1 MSLQIR
7 NGLLVD
13 PVQGTVETTDLF
25 IAEGVI
31 QGRGEKPADMAIEQ
45 VIDASDRYVMPGLID
60 CQARMRDP
68 GQPEKANIESE
79 TRAAIANGITSLCI
93 PPDTQPP
100 IDNSATVELIHHR
113 TELYGSQVHVYP
125 IGALTRGL
133 GGEQL
138 SNMFS
143 LQGNGCIAFSNAL
156 KPLASN
162 LVQRRAMDYAA
173 GQDALVV
180 IQPMD
185 LDLLAN
191 GCAHE
196 GAIATRLGLPAIPEA
211 AETAALARDIELVA
225 ETGARTHFGQL
236 SCARSVDMIRRAKA
250 KGLPVTADCAIH
262 QLFLTD
268 HDIGLFDSSKL
279 VIPPLRGQR
288 DRDALRDAV
297 ADGTIDC
304 ICSDHQPH
312 ETDAKL
318 QPFPSAE
325 PGISGFDT
333 LLALALRLVDEE
345 LLPLPQ
351 LISRLSSNPARIF
364 GLPGGDLSDGSPADV
379 IIVDPEPHW
388 LCRAQDFLSKGHNTA
403 FEGWDFTG
411 KVSHSLVG
419 GQVCYQ
425 ATDDN

>member
-31 QGRGEKPADMAIEQ
+31 QGRGEKPADMTIEQ

-173 GQDALVV
+173 GQDALVL

-225 ETGARTHFGQL
+225 EM
-236 SCARSVDMIRRAKA
+236 SPCP
-250 KGLPVTADCAIH
+250 GLGH
-262 QLFLTD
+262 QFNVSGEGCCLGGFRD
-268 HDIGLFDSSKL
+268 
-279 VIPPLRGQR
+279 RGQAQPR
-288 DRDALRDAV
+288 GN
-297 ADGTIDC
+297 GT
-304 ICSDHQPH
+304 
-312 ETDAKL
+312 
-318 QPFPSAE
+318 
-325 PGISGFDT
+325 
-333 LLALALRLVDEE
+333 
-345 LLPLPQ
+345 
-351 LISRLSSNPARIF
+351 
-364 GLPGGDLSDGSPADV
+364 
-379 IIVDPEPHW
+379 
-388 LCRAQDFLSKGHNTA
+388 
-403 FEGWDFTG
+403 
-411 KVSHSLVG
+411 LVG
-419 GQVCYQ
+419 TTVSQQIQVHGLDHHQ
-425 ATDDN
+425 GILTGGIIHGASLHQVAG

>member
-1 MSLQIR
+1 MNLQIR

-13 PVQGTVETTDLF
+13 PIQGNVETADLF

-31 QGRGEKPADMAIEQ
+31 QGRGEKPADMVIDQ
-45 VIDASDRYVMPGLID
+45 VIEANNLYVMPGLID
-60 CQARMRDP
+60 CQVRMRDP

-113 TELYGSQVHVYP
+113 NELYGSQVHVHP

-138 SNMFS
+138 SNMAS
-143 LQGNGCIAFSNAL
+143 LKGNGCIAFSNAL

-180 IQPMD
+180 IQPID
-185 LDLLAN
+185 LDLLGN

-211 AETAALARDIELVA
+211 AETAALAKDIELVA
-225 ETGARTHFGQL
+225 QTGARTHFGQL
-236 SCARSVDMIRRAKA
+236 SCARSVEMIRRAKA

-268 HDIGLFDSSKL
+268 HDLGLFDSNKL
-279 VIPPLRGQR
+279 VLPPLRSQQ
-288 DRDALRDAV
+288 DRDALREAV

-312 ETDAKL
+312 ELDAKL

-325 PGISGFDT
+325 SGMSGLDT
-333 LLALALRLVDEE
+333 LLQLALRLVADE

-351 LISRLSSNPARIF
+351 LIAKLSSNPARIF
-364 GLPGGDLSDGSPADV
+364 GLPGGRLDNGAVADIV
-379 IIVDPEPHW
+379 IVDPEAHFI
-388 LCRAQDFLSKGHNTA
+388 CRPENFVSKGHNTA
-403 FEGWDFTG
+403 FEGWDFSG

-419 GQVCYQ
+419 GQICYQ
-425 ATDDN
+425 A

>member
-1 MSLQIR
+1 MNLQIK
-7 NGLLVD
+7 NGQLVD
-13 PVQGTVETTDLF
+13 PLSGTVETADLF
-25 IAEGVI
+25 VAEGII
-31 QGRGEKPADMAIEQ
+31 QARGDKPQDMEIDH
-45 VIDASDRYVMPGLID
+45 VIDASNQYVMPGLID

-79 TRAAIANGITSLCI
+79 TRAAVSNGITSICI

-138 SNMFS
+138 SNMAS
-143 LQGNGCIAFSNAL
+143 LQDNGCIAFSNAL
-156 KPLASN
+156 KPLANN

-173 GQDALVV
+173 GQDALVI

-185 LDLLAN
+185 LDLLGN

-196 GAIATRLGLPAIPEA
+196 GAIATRLGLPSIAEA
-211 AETAALARDIELVA
+211 AETAALAKDIELV
-225 ETGARTHFGQL
+225 EQTGARTHFGQL
-236 SCARSVDMIRRAKA
+236 SCARSVDMIRSAKA
-250 KGLPVTADCAIH
+250 KGLPITADCAIH

-268 HDIGLFDSSKL
+268 HDLGLFDSNKL
-279 VIPPLRGQR
+279 VLPPLRSQQ
-288 DRDALRDAV
+288 DRDALRAGV

-312 ETDAKL
+312 EQDAKL

-333 LLALALRLVDEE
+333 LLALALRLAEE
-345 LLPLPQ
+345 GLKPLPE
-351 LISRLSSNPARIF
+351 LMACLTSNPANIY
-364 GLPGGDLSDGSPADV
+364 GLPGGNLNNGSAADLV
-379 IIVDPEPHW
+379 IVDPATHW
-388 LCRAQDFLSKGHNTA
+388 ICRADNFVSKGHNTA
-403 FEGWDFTG
+403 FEGWDFNGSVT
-411 KVSHSLVG
+411 HTLVG
-419 GQVCYQ
+419 GQICYQ
-425 ATDDN
+425 G